1 MIAVENAIESLNKV
15 LDAIDNY
22 ISLDLVSIDLKSA
35 WLFLGEITGVTE
47 NEEII
52 NSIFTKFCVGK

>member
-1 MIAVENAIESLNKV
+1 MESMEKVIFAINQ
-15 LDAIDNY
+15 Y
-22 ISLDLVSIDLKSA
+22 TSLDLVSIDLKSA
-35 WLFLGEITGVTE
+35 WLYLGEITGVTE